1 MWRRLHTTRG
11 CIHPQSIF
19 RPSGTSRAAA
29 HKSDRSLRRCVARVG
44 ERVVEVEALPP
55 PKAAAKDAKG
65 GKVSKP
71 HRAYAE

>member
-44 ERVVEVEALPP
+44 ERVVEVEALPRP
-55 PKAAAKDAKG
+55 RLQRKMPRAA
-65 GKVSKP
+65 
-71 HRAYAE
+71 R